1 MCDYLN
7 KHNLFLKICNY
18 YLSIFSLS
26 QNYSQSIFS
35 TVSCRTYPLST
46 LMWKE
51 NPENGTSLIRQLEN
65 VGWIEVN
72 GRFQFH
78 SKLYP
83 NVEFGFNKRNLLV
96 TTTWV
101 CNFIV
106 YKISVLQVPY
116 NDTFVHLS
124 VRPPFRLYNRFHT
137 FGGHLKF
144 VLHTWSIWALTLRI
158 QTHCIWFQNAQ
169 WNWTIF
175 FKIKKPFV

>member
-1 MCDYLN
+1 MFYHLN
-7 KHNLFLKICNY
+7 MHVHDLSFKLKVRHF
-18 YLSIFSLS
+18 YLSIFSLT

-35 TVSCRTYPLST
+35 PVSCRTYPLST

-65 VGWIEVN
+65 VGWIGVN

-101 CNFIV
+101 CNLIV
-106 YKISVLQVPY
+106 DKIFVLQVPY
-116 NDTFVHLS
+116 DPFLRLS
-124 VRPPFRLYNRFHT
+124 VCQSVYLTGFIYPEHICSL
-137 FGGHLKF
+137 HLVNLGSNF
-144 VLHTWSIWALTLRI
+144 ANTDTLHILS
-158 QTHCIWFQNAQ
+158 N
-169 WNWTIF
+169 
-175 FKIKKPFV
+175 